1 MKKKLLVIGA
11 LVLAVVAV
19 PLLNELLRGGSAV
32 EVQLETLEP
41 RSIQASVLAS
51 GQLVHEEEVKLTTE
65 VIGRVTG
72 IYVEEGDRVASGQLL
87 LQIDDETYRA
97 EVEQNEAT
105 VRMQDIAIQRQQ
117 LRVDNLRTQW
127 ERDQALHES
136 NLIDDRSFD
145 LSTNELSLAE
155 VDLRSS
161 RESLSQ
167 AQARLEQADDRLSK
181 TRVVAPIDGT
191 VTSLDIEVGE
201 TAISST
207 TNIAGSNLMT
217 IADPESIHAEVNV
230 DEADIANVAVG
241 QRAEIIAI
249 AYPDQPIS
257 GVIDSIALSAR
268 VAEGTQG
275 LSFAVKIR
283 LDKTDR
289 FALRPGMSCRVE
301 IYTEVRDD
309 LLAVPIQAILVD
321 EELSE
326 NRTTYHVF
334 RYDDGEAREVAVQVG
349 LSDDTYQAVTDGL
362 DRGDRVIV
370 GPDRVLRNLNDGDDV
385 TAAASQ

>member
-1 MKKKLLVIGA
+1 MTRKLLIIVA

-19 PLLNELLRGGSAV
+19 PLLNDYLRGGNAV
-32 EVQLETLEP
+32 EVQVETLEP

-72 IYVEEGDRVASGQLL
+72 IFVEEGDRVKSAQLL

-105 VRMQDIAIQRQQ
+105 VRMQEIAIQRQQ

-136 NLIDDRSFD
+136 NLIDERSFD
-145 LSTNELSLAE
+145 LSTNELSLAQ

-167 AQARLEQADDRLSK
+167 AQARLEQAEDRLSK

-217 IADPESIHAEVNV
+217 IANPDSIHAEVNV

-241 QRAEIIAI
+241 QEAQIIAI
-249 AYPDQPIS
+249 AYPDQPIK

-283 LDKTDR
+283 LDKADR

-301 IYTEVRDD
+301 IYTEVRDG

-334 RYDDGEAREVAVQVG
+334 EYDDGEAREVAVQVG
-349 LSDDTYQAVTDGL
+349 LSDDAYQAVTGDL
-362 DRGDRVIV
+362 DEGDRIVV
-370 GPDRVLRNLNDGDDV
+370 GPDRVLRSLGDGDNV
-385 TAAASQ
+385 RPEESE

>member
-1 MKKKLLVIGA
+1 MKRKLLIVGG
-11 LVLAVVAV
+11 LTVAVVAV
-19 PLLNELLRGGSAV
+19 PLLNEFLRGGNAV
-32 EVQLETLEP
+32 EVEIQALEP

-72 IYVEEGDRVASGQLL
+72 IFVEEGDRVKSGQLL

-136 NLIDDRSFD
+136 NLIDERSFD
-145 LSTNELSLAE
+145 LSTNELSLAQ

-167 AQARLEQADDRLSK
+167 AQARLEQAEDRLSK
-181 TRVVAPIDGT
+181 TRVVTPIDGT

-217 IADPESIHAEVNV
+217 IANPDSIHAEVNV

-241 QRAEIIAI
+241 QEAEIIAI
-249 AYPDQPIS
+249 AFPDQPIK

-283 LDKTDR
+283 LDKADR

-301 IYTEVRDD
+301 IYTEVRDG

-334 RYDDGEAREVAVQVG
+334 EYDDGEAREVAVQVG
-349 LSDDTYQAVTDGL
+349 LSDDAYQAVTGGL
-362 DRGDRVIV
+362 EEGDRIIV
-370 GPDRVLRNLNDGDDV
+370 GPDRVLRSLGDGDNVRPEESD
-385 TAAASQ
+385 

>member
-1 MKKKLLVIGA
+1 MA

-19 PLLNELLRGGSAV
+19 PLLNNYLRGGNAV
-32 EVQLETLEP
+32 EVEIQTLAP

-72 IYVEEGDRVASGQLL
+72 IYVEEGDRVTSGELL

-167 AQARLEQADDRLSK
+167 AQARLEQAEDRLSK

-217 IADPESIHAEVNV
+217 IADPDSIHAEVNV

-268 VAEGTQG
+268 VAEGSQG

-283 LDKTDR
+283 LDKADR

-301 IYTEVRDD
+301 IYTDVRDG

-334 RYDDGEAREVAVQVG
+334 EYDDGEAREVAVQVG
-349 LSDDTYQAVTDGL
+349 LSDDSYQAVTDGL
-362 DRGDRVIV
+362 DEGDRIIV
-370 GPDRVLRNLNDGDDV
+370 GPDRVLRNLGDGDSV
-385 TAAASQ
+385 TASESG

>member
-1 MKKKLLVIGA
+1 MTRKLLVIVA

-19 PLLNELLRGGSAV
+19 PLLNQYLRGGNAV
-32 EVQLETLEP
+32 EVEIQTLEP

-72 IYVEEGDRVASGQLL
+72 IYIEEGDRVTSGQLL

-117 LRVDNLRTQW
+117 LRVGNLQTQW

-167 AQARLEQADDRLSK
+167 AQARLEQAEDRLSK
-181 TRVVAPIDGT
+181 TRVVSPIDGT

-241 QRAEIIAI
+241 QEAQIIAI
-249 AYPDQPIS
+249 AYPDQPIK

-283 LDKTDR
+283 LDKAGR

-301 IYTEVRDD
+301 IYTEVRDG

-326 NRTTYHVF
+326 NRTTYRVF
-334 RYDDGEAREVAVQVG
+334 EYDDGEAREVAVQVG
-349 LSDDTYQAVTDGL
+349 LSDDAYQAVTDGL
-362 DRGDRVIV
+362 DEGDRIIV
-370 GPDRVLRNLNDGDDV
+370 GPDRVLRNLEDRDNVRPDE
-385 TAAASQ
+385 SE

>member
-283 LDKTDR
+283 LDKADR

>member
-32 EVQLETLEP
+32 EAQLETLEP

-283 LDKTDR
+283 LDKADR

>member
-19 PLLNELLRGGSAV
+19 PLLNQLLRGGSSV
-32 EVQLETLEP
+32 EVQVQMLEP

-72 IYVEEGDRVASGQLL
+72 IYVEEGDRVAGGQLL

-167 AQARLEQADDRLSK
+167 AQARLEQAEDRLSK

-191 VTSLDIEVGE
+191 VTALDIEVGE

-217 IADPESIHAEVNV
+217 IANPDSIHAEVNV

-241 QRAEIIAI
+241 QEAEIIAI
-249 AYPDQPIS
+249 AYPDQPIR

-283 LDKTDR
+283 LDKADR
-289 FALRPGMSCRVE
+289 FELRPGMSCRVE
-301 IYTEVRDD
+301 IYTEVRDG

-334 RYDDGEAREVAVQVG
+334 EYDDGEAREVAVQVG
-349 LSDDTYQAVTDGL
+349 LSDDSYQAVAGGL
-362 DRGDRVIV
+362 DQGDQIIV
-370 GPDRVLRNLNDGDDV
+370 GPDRVLRSLGDGDNVRPEESD
-385 TAAASQ
+385 

>member
-1 MKKKLLVIGA
+1 MA

-19 PLLNELLRGGSAV
+19 PLLNNYLRGGNAV
-32 EVQLETLEP
+32 EVEIQALAP

-72 IYVEEGDRVASGQLL
+72 IYVEEGDRVTGGQLL

-167 AQARLEQADDRLSK
+167 AQARLEQAEDRLSK

-191 VTSLDIEVGE
+191 VTALDIEVGE

-217 IADPESIHAEVNV
+217 IANPDSIHAEVNV

-241 QRAEIIAI
+241 QEAEIIAI
-249 AYPDQPIS
+249 AYPDQPIR

-283 LDKTDR
+283 LDKADR
-289 FALRPGMSCRVE
+289 FELRPGMSCRVE
-301 IYTEVRDD
+301 IYTEVRDG

-334 RYDDGEAREVAVQVG
+334 EYDDGEAREVAVQVG
-349 LSDDTYQAVTDGL
+349 LSDDSYQAVTGGL
-362 DRGDRVIV
+362 DQGDQIIV
-370 GPDRVLRNLNDGDDV
+370 GPDRVLRSLGDGDNVRPEESD
-385 TAAASQ
+385 

>member
-1 MKKKLLVIGA
+1 MKRKLLIVGG
-11 LVLAVVAV
+11 LTVAVVAV
-19 PLLNELLRGGSAV
+19 PLLNEFLRGGNAV
-32 EVQLETLEP
+32 EVEIQALEP

-72 IYVEEGDRVASGQLL
+72 IFIEEGDRVQSGQLL

-136 NLIDDRSFD
+136 NLIDERSFD
-145 LSTNELSLAE
+145 LSTNELSLAQ

-167 AQARLEQADDRLSK
+167 AQARLEQAEDRLSK

-217 IADPESIHAEVNV
+217 IANPDSIHAEVNV

-241 QRAEIIAI
+241 QEAEIIAI
-249 AYPDQPIS
+249 AYPDQPIK

-283 LDKTDR
+283 LDKADR

-301 IYTEVRDD
+301 IYTEVRDG

-334 RYDDGEAREVAVQVG
+334 EYDGGEAREVAVQVG
-349 LSDDTYQAVTDGL
+349 LSDDAYQAVTGGIEE
-362 DRGDRVIV
+362 GDRIIV
-370 GPDRVLRNLNDGDDV
+370 GPDRVLRSLGDGDNV
-385 TAAASQ
+385 RPEESE

>member
-1 MKKKLLVIGA
+1 MA

-19 PLLNELLRGGSAV
+19 PLLNNYLRGGNAV
-32 EVQLETLEP
+32 EVEIQALAP

-72 IYVEEGDRVASGQLL
+72 IYVEEGDRVTGGQLL

-127 ERDQALHES
+127 ERDQALHDS

-167 AQARLEQADDRLSK
+167 AQARLEQAEDRLSK

-191 VTSLDIEVGE
+191 VTALDIEVGE

-217 IADPESIHAEVNV
+217 IANPDSIHAEVNV

-241 QRAEIIAI
+241 QEAEIIAI
-249 AYPDQPIS
+249 AYPDQPIR

-283 LDKTDR
+283 LDKADR
-289 FALRPGMSCRVE
+289 FELRPGMSCRVE
-301 IYTEVRDD
+301 IYTEVRDG

-334 RYDDGEAREVAVQVG
+334 EYDDGEAREVAVQVG
-349 LSDDTYQAVTDGL
+349 LSDDSYQAVTGGL
-362 DRGDRVIV
+362 DQGDQIIV
-370 GPDRVLRNLNDGDDV
+370 GPDRVLRSLGDGDNVRPEESD
-385 TAAASQ
+385 

>member
-1 MKKKLLVIGA
+1 MTRKLLVIVA

-19 PLLNELLRGGSAV
+19 PLLNDYLRGGSAV
-32 EVQLETLEP
+32 EVQVERLEP

-72 IYVEEGDRVASGQLL
+72 IFVEEGDRVKSGQLL

-127 ERDQALHES
+127 ERDEALHES
-136 NLIDDRSFD
+136 NLIDERSFD
-145 LSTNELSLAE
+145 LSTNELSLAQ

-161 RESLSQ
+161 RESLTQ
-167 AQARLEQADDRLSK
+167 AQARLEQAEDRLSK

-217 IADPESIHAEVNV
+217 IANPDSIHAEVNV

-241 QRAEIIAI
+241 QEAEIIAI
-249 AYPDQPIS
+249 AYPDQPIR
-257 GVIDSIALSAR
+257 GVIDSIALSAK

-283 LDKTDR
+283 LDKADR

-301 IYTEVRDD
+301 IYTEVRDG

-334 RYDDGEAREVAVQVG
+334 EYDDGEAREVAVQVG
-349 LSDDTYQAVTDGL
+349 LSDDSYQAVTGGL
-362 DRGDRVIV
+362 DEGDRIIV
-370 GPDRVLRNLNDGDDV
+370 GPDRVLRSLGDGDNV
-385 TAAASQ
+385 RPEESE

>member
-1 MKKKLLVIGA
+1 MTRKLLVIVA

-19 PLLNELLRGGSAV
+19 PLLNQYLRGGNAV
-32 EVQLETLEP
+32 EVEIQTLEP

-72 IYVEEGDRVASGQLL
+72 IYVEEGDRVTSGQLL

-117 LRVDNLRTQW
+117 LRVDNLQTQW
-127 ERDQALHES
+127 ERDEALHES

-167 AQARLEQADDRLSK
+167 AQARLEQAEDRLSK
-181 TRVVAPIDGT
+181 TRVVSPIDGT

-241 QRAEIIAI
+241 QEAQIIAI
-249 AYPDQPIS
+249 AYPDQPIK

-283 LDKTDR
+283 LDKAGR

-301 IYTEVRDD
+301 IYTEVRDG

-326 NRTTYHVF
+326 NRTTYRVF
-334 RYDDGEAREVAVQVG
+334 EYDDGEAREVAVQVG
-349 LSDDTYQAVTDGL
+349 LSDDAYQAVTDGL
-362 DRGDRVIV
+362 DEGDRIIV
-370 GPDRVLRNLNDGDDV
+370 GPDRVLRNLEDGDNVRPDE
-385 TAAASQ
+385 SE

>member
-1 MKKKLLVIGA
+1 MNKKLLIVVA
-11 LVLAVVAV
+11 LTVAVVAV
-19 PLLNELLRGGSAV
+19 PLLNEFLRGGSSV
-32 EVQLETLEP
+32 EVQVMTLEP

-72 IYVEEGDRVASGQLL
+72 IYVEEGDRVTSEQLL

-117 LRVDNLRTQW
+117 LRLDNLQTQW
-127 ERDQALHES
+127 ERDKALHES

-145 LSTNELSLAE
+145 IATNELSLAE

-167 AQARLEQADDRLSK
+167 AMARLEQAEDRLSK
-181 TRVVAPIDGT
+181 TRVVTPIDGT

-217 IADPESIHAEVNV
+217 IANPDSIHAEVNV

-241 QRAEIIAI
+241 QQAEIIAI
-249 AYPDQPIS
+249 AYPSQPIQ

-268 VAEGTQG
+268 VAEGAQG

-283 LDKTDR
+283 LDKADR

-301 IYTEVRDD
+301 IYTDVKDG

-334 RYDDGEAREVAVQVG
+334 AYDDGEAREVAVQVG
-349 LSDDTYQAVTDGL
+349 LSDDSYQAVTGGL
-362 DRGDRVIV
+362 VEGDQVIV
-370 GPDRVLRNLNDGDDV
+370 GPDRVLRSLGDGDNV
-385 TAAASQ
+385 TAAESD

>member
-1 MKKKLLVIGA
+1 ML
-11 LVLAVVAV
+11 LAVAAV
-19 PLLNELLRGGSAV
+19 PLLNQYLRGGNAV
-32 EVQLETLEP
+32 EVEIQTLEP

-72 IYVEEGDRVASGQLL
+72 IYVEEGDRVAGGQLL

-167 AQARLEQADDRLSK
+167 AQARLEQAEDRLSK
-181 TRVVAPIDGT
+181 TRVVSPIDGT

-241 QRAEIIAI
+241 QEARIIAI
-249 AYPDQPIS
+249 AYPDQPIK

-268 VAEGTQG
+268 VAEGSQG

-283 LDKTDR
+283 LDKADR

-326 NRTTYHVF
+326 NRTTYRVF
-334 RYDDGEAREVAVQVG
+334 EYDDGEAREVGVQVG
-349 LSDDTYQAVTDGL
+349 LSDDAYQAVTGGL
-362 DRGDRVIV
+362 DAGDRVII
-370 GPDRVLRNLNDGDDV
+370 GPDRVLRNLDDGDNVRVAD
-385 TAAASQ
+385 SE

>member
-1 MKKKLLVIGA
+1 MTRKLLVIVA

-19 PLLNELLRGGSAV
+19 PLLNDYLRGGNAV
-32 EVQLETLEP
+32 EVQVERLEP

-72 IYVEEGDRVASGQLL
+72 IFVEEGDRVKSGQLL

-136 NLIDDRSFD
+136 NLIDERSFD
-145 LSTNELSLAE
+145 LSTNELSLAQ

-167 AQARLEQADDRLSK
+167 AQARLEQAEDRLSK

-217 IADPESIHAEVNV
+217 IANPDSIHAEVNV

-241 QRAEIIAI
+241 QEAEIIAI
-249 AYPDQPIS
+249 AYPDQPIK

-283 LDKTDR
+283 LDKADR

-301 IYTEVRDD
+301 IYTEVRDG

-334 RYDDGEAREVAVQVG
+334 EYDDGEAREVAVQVG
-349 LSDDTYQAVTDGL
+349 LSDDAYQAVTGDL
-362 DRGDRVIV
+362 DEGDRIVV
-370 GPDRVLRNLNDGDDV
+370 GPDRVLRSLGDGDNIRPEE
-385 TAAASQ
+385 SE

>member
-19 PLLNELLRGGSAV
+19 PLLNQVLRGGSAV
-32 EVQLETLEP
+32 EVQVQALAP

-72 IYVEEGDRVASGQLL
+72 IYVEEGDRVTGGQLL

-167 AQARLEQADDRLSK
+167 AQARLEQAEDRLSK

-191 VTSLDIEVGE
+191 VTALDIEVGE

-217 IADPESIHAEVNV
+217 IANPDSIHAEVNV

-241 QRAEIIAI
+241 QEAEIIAI
-249 AYPDQPIS
+249 AYPDQPIR

-283 LDKTDR
+283 LDKADR
-289 FALRPGMSCRVE
+289 FELRPGMSCRVE
-301 IYTEVRDD
+301 IYTEVRDG

-334 RYDDGEAREVAVQVG
+334 EYDDGEAREVAVQVG
-349 LSDDTYQAVTDGL
+349 LSDDSYQAVTGGL
-362 DRGDRVIV
+362 DQGDQIIV
-370 GPDRVLRNLNDGDDV
+370 GPDRVLRSLGDGDNVRPEESD
-385 TAAASQ
+385 

>member
-1 MKKKLLVIGA
+1 MKRKLLVIVA
-11 LVLAVVAV
+11 LALAVVAV
-19 PLLNELLRGGSAV
+19 PVLNDYLRGGNAV
-32 EVQLETLEP
+32 EVEVQTLEP

-72 IYVEEGDRVASGQLL
+72 IYVEEGDRVTSGQLL

-145 LSTNELSLAE
+145 LSTNELSLAQ

-167 AQARLEQADDRLSK
+167 AQARLEQAEDRLSK

-217 IADPESIHAEVNV
+217 IADPDSIHAEVNV

-241 QRAEIIAI
+241 QEAQIIAI
-249 AYPDQPIS
+249 AYPDQPIK

-283 LDKTDR
+283 LDKADR

-301 IYTEVRDD
+301 IYTEVRDG

-334 RYDDGEAREVAVQVG
+334 EYDDGEAREVAVQVG
-349 LSDDTYQAVTDGL
+349 LSDDSYQAVTGGL
-362 DRGDRVIV
+362 DEGDRIII
-370 GPDRVLRNLNDGDDV
+370 GPDRVLRGLDDGDNVRD
-385 TAAASQ
+385 ADSE

>member
-1 MKKKLLVIGA
+1 MTRKLLVIVA

-19 PLLNELLRGGSAV
+19 PLLNQYLRGGNAV
-32 EVQLETLEP
+32 EVEIQTLEP

-72 IYVEEGDRVASGQLL
+72 IYVEEGDRVTSGQLL

-117 LRVDNLRTQW
+117 LRVGNLQTQW

-167 AQARLEQADDRLSK
+167 AQARLEQAEDRLSK
-181 TRVVAPIDGT
+181 TRVVSPIDGT

-241 QRAEIIAI
+241 QEAQIIAI
-249 AYPDQPIS
+249 AYPDQPIK

-283 LDKTDR
+283 LDKAGR

-301 IYTEVRDD
+301 IYTEVRDG

-326 NRTTYHVF
+326 NRTTYRVF
-334 RYDDGEAREVAVQVG
+334 EYDDGEAREVAVQVG
-349 LSDDTYQAVTDGL
+349 LSDDAYQAVADGL
-362 DRGDRVIV
+362 DEGDRIIV
-370 GPDRVLRNLNDGDDV
+370 GPDRVLRNLEDGDNVRPDE
-385 TAAASQ
+385 SE

>member
-1 MKKKLLVIGA
+1 MTRKLLAIGA
-11 LVLAVVAV
+11 LLLAVAAV
-19 PLLNELLRGGSAV
+19 PLLNQYLRGGNAV
-32 EVQLETLEP
+32 EVEIQTLEP

-72 IYVEEGDRVASGQLL
+72 IYVEEGDRVAGGQLL

-181 TRVVAPIDGT
+181 TRVVSPIDGT

-241 QRAEIIAI
+241 QEARIIAI
-249 AYPDQPIS
+249 AYPDQPIK

-268 VAEGTQG
+268 VAEGSQG

-283 LDKTDR
+283 LDKAGR

-301 IYTEVRDD
+301 IYTEVRDG

-326 NRTTYHVF
+326 NRTTYRVF
-334 RYDDGEAREVAVQVG
+334 EYDDGEAREVGVQVG
-349 LSDDTYQAVTDGL
+349 LSDDAYQAVTGGL
-362 DRGDRVIV
+362 DAGDQVII
-370 GPDRVLRNLNDGDDV
+370 GPDRVLRNLDDGDNVRVAD
-385 TAAASQ
+385 SE

>member
-1 MKKKLLVIGA
+1 MKRKLLIVGG
-11 LVLAVVAV
+11 LTVAVVAV
-19 PLLNELLRGGSAV
+19 PLLNEFLRGGNAV
-32 EVQLETLEP
+32 EVEIQALEP

-72 IYVEEGDRVASGQLL
+72 IFVEEGDRVKSGQLL

-136 NLIDDRSFD
+136 NLIDERSFD
-145 LSTNELSLAE
+145 LSTNELSLAQ

-161 RESLSQ
+161 GESLSQ
-167 AQARLEQADDRLSK
+167 AQARLEQAEDRLSK
-181 TRVVAPIDGT
+181 TRVVTPIDGT

-217 IADPESIHAEVNV
+217 IANPDSIHAEVNV

-241 QRAEIIAI
+241 QEAEIIAI
-249 AYPDQPIS
+249 AFPDQPIK

-283 LDKTDR
+283 LDKADR

-301 IYTEVRDD
+301 IYTEVRDG

-334 RYDDGEAREVAVQVG
+334 EYDDGEAREVAVQVG
-349 LSDDTYQAVTDGL
+349 LSDDAYQAVTGGL
-362 DRGDRVIV
+362 EEGDRIVV
-370 GPDRVLRNLNDGDDV
+370 GPDRVLRSLGDGDNVRPEESD
-385 TAAASQ
+385 

>member
-1 MKKKLLVIGA
+1 MTRKLLVIVA

-19 PLLNELLRGGSAV
+19 PLLNELLRGGNSV
-32 EVQLETLEP
+32 EVEIQTLTP

-72 IYVEEGDRVASGQLL
+72 IYVEEGDRVSGGQLL

-117 LRVDNLRTQW
+117 LRVDNLQTQW
-127 ERDQALHES
+127 ERDEALHES

-145 LSTNELSLAE
+145 IATNELSLAE

-161 RESLSQ
+161 RESLTQ
-167 AQARLEQADDRLSK
+167 AVARLEQAEDRLSK
-181 TRVVAPIDGT
+181 TRVVSPIDGT

-217 IADPESIHAEVNV
+217 IANPDSIHAEVNV

-241 QRAEIIAI
+241 QEAQIIAI
-249 AYPDQPIS
+249 AYPDQPLR
-257 GVIDSIALSAR
+257 GVIDSIALSAK
-268 VAEGTQG
+268 VAEGAQG

-283 LDKTDR
+283 LDKADR

-301 IYTEVRDD
+301 IYTEVRDG

-334 RYDDGEAREVAVQVG
+334 AYDDGEAREVAVQVG
-349 LSDDTYQAVTDGL
+349 LSDDSYQAVTGGL
-362 DRGDRVIV
+362 DEGDEVII
-370 GPDRVLRNLNDGDDV
+370 GPDRVLRSLGDGDNV
-385 TAAASQ
+385 TAAESE

>member
-1 MKKKLLVIGA
+1 MTRKLLIIVA

-19 PLLNELLRGGSAV
+19 PLLNDYLRGGNAV
-32 EVQLETLEP
+32 EVQVETLEP

-72 IYVEEGDRVASGQLL
+72 IFVEEGDRVQSGQLL

-136 NLIDDRSFD
+136 NLIDERSFD
-145 LSTNELSLAE
+145 LSTNELSLAQ

-167 AQARLEQADDRLSK
+167 AQARLEQAEDRLSK

-217 IADPESIHAEVNV
+217 IANPDSIHAEVNV

-241 QRAEIIAI
+241 QEAQIIAI
-249 AYPDQPIS
+249 AYPDQPIK
-257 GVIDSIALSAR
+257 GIIDSIALSAR

-283 LDKTDR
+283 LDKADR

-301 IYTEVRDD
+301 IYTEVRDG

-334 RYDDGEAREVAVQVG
+334 EYDDGEAREVAVQVG
-349 LSDDTYQAVTDGL
+349 LSDDAYQAVTGGL
-362 DRGDRVIV
+362 EGGDRIIV
-370 GPDRVLRNLNDGDDV
+370 GPDRVLRSLGDGDNV
-385 TAAASQ
+385 RPEESE

>member
-1 MKKKLLVIGA
+1 MTRKLLVILA

-19 PLLNELLRGGSAV
+19 PVLNDYLRGGNAV
-32 EVQLETLEP
+32 EVEIQTLEP

-72 IYVEEGDRVASGQLL
+72 IYVEEGDRVTNGQLL

-167 AQARLEQADDRLSK
+167 AQARLEQAEDRLSK

-217 IADPESIHAEVNV
+217 IADPDSIHAEVNV

-241 QRAEIIAI
+241 QEAQIMAI
-249 AYPDQPIS
+249 AYPDQPIK

-283 LDKTDR
+283 LDKADR

-301 IYTEVRDD
+301 IYTDIRDG

-326 NRTTYHVF
+326 NRTTYRVF
-334 RYDDGEAREVAVQVG
+334 EYDDGEAREVAVQVG
-349 LSDDTYQAVTDGL
+349 LSDDSYQAVTGGL
-362 DRGDRVIV
+362 DEGDRIII
-370 GPDRVLRNLNDGDDV
+370 GPDRVLRGLDDGDNVRD
-385 TAAASQ
+385 ADSE

>member
-1 MKKKLLVIGA
+1 MKRKLLIVGG
-11 LVLAVVAV
+11 LTVAVVAV
-19 PLLNELLRGGSAV
+19 PLLNEFLRGGNAV
-32 EVQLETLEP
+32 EVQVETLEP

-72 IYVEEGDRVASGQLL
+72 IFVEEGDRVQSGQLL

-136 NLIDDRSFD
+136 NLIDERSFD
-145 LSTNELSLAE
+145 LSTNELSLAQ

-167 AQARLEQADDRLSK
+167 AQARLEQAEDRLSK
-181 TRVVAPIDGT
+181 TRIVAPIDGT

-217 IADPESIHAEVNV
+217 IANPDSIHAEVNV

-241 QRAEIIAI
+241 QEAQIIAI
-249 AYPDQPIS
+249 AYPDQPIK

-283 LDKTDR
+283 LDKANR

-301 IYTEVRDD
+301 IYTEVRDG

-334 RYDDGEAREVAVQVG
+334 EYDDGEAREVAVQVG
-349 LSDDTYQAVTDGL
+349 LSDDAYQAVTGDL
-362 DRGDRVIV
+362 DEGDRIVV
-370 GPDRVLRNLNDGDDV
+370 GPDRVLRSLGDGDNV
-385 TAAASQ
+385 RPEESE

>member
-1 MKKKLLVIGA
+1 VA

-19 PLLNELLRGGSAV
+19 PLLNNYLRGGNAV
-32 EVQLETLEP
+32 EVEIQTLAP

-72 IYVEEGDRVASGQLL
+72 IYVEEGDRVTSGELL

-167 AQARLEQADDRLSK
+167 AQARLEQAEDRLSK

-217 IADPESIHAEVNV
+217 IADPDSIHAEVNV

-268 VAEGTQG
+268 VAEGSQG

-283 LDKTDR
+283 LDKADR

-301 IYTEVRDD
+301 IYTDVRDG

-334 RYDDGEAREVAVQVG
+334 EYDDGEAREVAVQVG
-349 LSDDTYQAVTDGL
+349 LSDDSYQAVTDGL
-362 DRGDRVIV
+362 DEGDRIIV
-370 GPDRVLRNLNDGDDV
+370 GPDRVLRNLGDGDSV
-385 TAAASQ
+385 TASESG

>member
-1 MKKKLLVIGA
+1 MTRKLLVIVA

-19 PLLNELLRGGSAV
+19 PVLNDYLRGGNAV
-32 EVQLETLEP
+32 EVEIQTLEP

-72 IYVEEGDRVASGQLL
+72 IYVEEGDRVTSGQLL

-145 LSTNELSLAE
+145 LSTNELSLAQ

-167 AQARLEQADDRLSK
+167 AQARLEQAEDRLSK

-217 IADPESIHAEVNV
+217 IADPDSIHAEVNV

-241 QRAEIIAI
+241 QEAQIIAI
-249 AYPDQPIS
+249 AYPDQPIK

-283 LDKTDR
+283 LDKADR

-301 IYTEVRDD
+301 IYTEVRDG

-334 RYDDGEAREVAVQVG
+334 EYDDGEAREVAVQVG
-349 LSDDTYQAVTDGL
+349 LSDDSYQAVTGGL
-362 DRGDRVIV
+362 DEGDRIII
-370 GPDRVLRNLNDGDDV
+370 GPDRVLRGLDDGDNVRD
-385 TAAASQ
+385 ADSE

>member
-1 MKKKLLVIGA
+1 MA

-19 PLLNELLRGGSAV
+19 PLLNNYLRGGNAV
-32 EVQLETLEP
+32 EVEIQALAP

-65 VIGRVTG
+65 VVGRVTG
-72 IYVEEGDRVASGQLL
+72 IYVEEGDRVTGGQLL

-167 AQARLEQADDRLSK
+167 AQARLEQAEDRLSK

-191 VTSLDIEVGE
+191 VTALDIEVGE

-217 IADPESIHAEVNV
+217 IANPDSIHAEVNV

-241 QRAEIIAI
+241 QEAEIIAI
-249 AYPDQPIS
+249 AYPDQPIR

-283 LDKTDR
+283 LDKADR
-289 FALRPGMSCRVE
+289 FELRSGMSCRVE
-301 IYTEVRDD
+301 IYTEVRDG

-334 RYDDGEAREVAVQVG
+334 EYDDGEAREVAVQVG
-349 LSDDTYQAVTDGL
+349 LSDDSYQAVTGGL
-362 DRGDRVIV
+362 DQGDQIIV
-370 GPDRVLRNLNDGDDV
+370 GPDRVLRSLGDGDNVRPEESD
-385 TAAASQ
+385 

>member
-32 EVQLETLEP
+32 EVQLEMLEP

-283 LDKTDR
+283 LDKADR